1 MRIPACTFA
10 LLLFALPCIAQQ
22 SSQSQNQNADQNSSQ
37 NSNQSQGSSQSQ
49 SKDQSQSQSQSDD
62 KSQPD
67 KTDPAKR
74 HSTAQDNPFP
84 EAISR
89 KAAAEAGD
97 STADAPAPSTTS
109 APSSGKPAAAKDS
122 KPPAPDYSSSRTG
135 LQNIDSDD
143 PEARISDGAGGY
155 IHDPKLAGQDV
166 KVGQFYFV
174 NQDYKGAY
182 ARFKEATRVDPANAD
197 AVFGLAE
204 AARALKLTDE
214 AADNYRI
221 YLDAFPDGSKAKSA
235 RKALAQ
241 LGGAPKK

>member
-1 MRIPACTFA
+1 
-10 LLLFALPCIAQQ
+10 
-22 SSQSQNQNADQNSSQ
+22 SQSN
-37 NSNQSQGSSQSQ
+37 
-49 SKDQSQSQSQSDD
+49 D

-67 KTDPAKR
+67 KTDPSKR

-97 STADAPAPSTTS
+97 STADAPAPST
-109 APSSGKPAAAKDS
+109 APVPNSGKPPAAKDS
-122 KPPAPDYSSSRTG
+122 KSPAPDYSSSRTG

-155 IHDPKLAGQDV
+155 IHDPKLAAQDI

-182 ARFKEATRVDPANAD
+182 SRFKEATKVDPANAD

-204 AARALKLTDE
+204 AARALKLTSE

-241 LGGAPKK
+241 LGEAPKK